1 MSGGLAALGKS
12 RMMWQLASL
21 LRFDS
26 RMSSIR
32 PRFAMPPSANAVG
45 LKCGRGWA
53 AGAPGSHGV
62 GGAIPQMVRILI
74 VAMVAGAFPA
84 GTVAE
89 SAGGLALIQE
99 GQFDEALAFYES
111 SLEGSPDDVR
121 ALNMVGSI
129 LCMKNDPESSLP
141 YFRRAL
147 EHSPD
152 FTAARKNLAMAEF
165 ELGSYEAAE
174 ENLKRL
180 LGDPVDRNLAILF
193 LGMIASETGRHE
205 RAVGLLEDAG
215 ELVESQPRA
224 LVAYA
229 RSLKHVERVDQAKSV
244 LAAARARDDLT
255 GRDLVDA
262 AQVAAS
268 LGQFDEAL
276 ADLERAELADTTISG
291 LGVRKVEVLVDAGRS
306 EEALALAQ
314 GLAEAASSG
323 PLLSRLAELSESGG
337 DLDGAILALRKRI
350 QLEPESADGYIA
362 LSEFCVNYRNPELAL
377 EILDLGLERIPKS
390 YRLLVQKGITLG
402 QGQRYDQARKAFEE
416 AIERAP
422 DHSVA
427 LTALAVTLILS
438 EDIPEALAK
447 LEGGVERFPNDFYMH
462 YIYGFAL
469 DRSQADDPDQDK
481 RAKAEEHLR
490 RSIELNERFPAAYY
504 RLGKLLAESDLP
516 DAITSLEAAVRLDP
530 ELTAAKYQLGQL
542 YVDSGRNDDGVRLLQ
557 EVGEAKQKELEEEQM
572 PQFRTFK
579 TPPSL

>member
-1 MSGGLAALGKS
+1 
-12 RMMWQLASL
+12 
-21 LRFDS
+21 
-26 RMSSIR
+26 
-32 PRFAMPPSANAVG
+32 
-45 LKCGRGWA
+45 
-53 AGAPGSHGV
+53 
-62 GGAIPQMVRILI
+62 MVRILI
-74 VAMVAGAFPA
+74 VALVAGAFPA
-84 GTVAE
+84 GTIAE
-89 SAGGLALIQE
+89 SERGLELIQE
-99 GQFDEALAFYES
+99 GRFDEALAFYES

-152 FTAARKNLAMAEF
+152 LTAARKNLAMAEF
-165 ELGSYEAAE
+165 ELGHHEDAE

-180 LGDPVDRNLAILF
+180 LGDPADRNLSILF

-205 RAVGLLEDAG
+205 RAVGLLGDVG
-215 ELVESQPRA
+215 VLVESQPRA

-262 AQVAAS
+262 AQVAAA
-268 LGQFDEAL
+268 LGLFDEAL
-276 ADLERAELADTTISG
+276 ADLERAEIADSTISG
-291 LGVRKVEVLVDAGRS
+291 LGVRKVDVLVDAGRS

-314 GLAEAASSG
+314 ELAEEAPSG
-323 PLLSRLAELSESGG
+323 ALLSRIAELSESGG

-350 QLEPESADGYIA
+350 QLEPKSADGYIA
-362 LSEFCVNYRNPELAL
+362 LSEFCVRYKNPELAL
-377 EILDLGLERIPKS
+377 EILDLGLERISNS

-402 QGQRYDQARKAFEE
+402 QGQRYDQAREAFEE
-416 AIERAP
+416 SIKLTS

-438 EDIPEALAK
+438 EQMSGALEMLA
-447 LEGGVERFPNDFYMH
+447 GGVEKFPSDFYMH

-469 DRSQADDPDQDK
+469 DRSQADDTDQDK

-490 RSIELNERFPAAYY
+490 KSIKLNGRFPAAYY
-504 RLGKLLAESDLP
+504 RLGKLLAESDL
-516 DAITSLEAAVRLDP
+516 ASAMENLAKAVELDP

-542 YVDSGRNDDGVRLLQ
+542 YLDSGRYDDGTRLLR
-557 EVGEAKQKELEEEQM
+557 EVGDAKQQALEAEQT
-572 PQFRTFK
+572 PQFRAFK
-579 TPPSL
+579 ASPNPHD

>member
-1 MSGGLAALGKS
+1 
-12 RMMWQLASL
+12 
-21 LRFDS
+21 
-26 RMSSIR
+26 
-32 PRFAMPPSANAVG
+32 
-45 LKCGRGWA
+45 
-53 AGAPGSHGV
+53 
-62 GGAIPQMVRILI
+62 MVRILI
-74 VAMVAGAFPA
+74 VALVAGAFPA
-84 GTVAE
+84 GTIAE
-89 SAGGLALIQE
+89 SERGLELIQE
-99 GQFDEALAFYES
+99 GRFDEALAFYES

-147 EHSPD
+147 EHSPN
-152 FTAARKNLAMAEF
+152 FMPARKNLAMAEF
-165 ELGSYEAAE
+165 ELGHHGDAE

-180 LGDPVDRNLAILF
+180 LGDPGDRNLANLF

-205 RAVGLLEDAG
+205 RAVGLLGDVG
-215 ELVESQPRA
+215 VLVERQPRA

-229 RSLKHVERVDQAKSV
+229 RSLRHVGRVDQAKSV

-268 LGQFDEAL
+268 LGLFDEAL
-276 ADLERAELADTTISG
+276 ADLERAEIADSTISG

-314 GLAEAASSG
+314 GLTEAAPSG

-337 DLDGAILALRKRI
+337 DLDGAIMALRKRI
-350 QLEPESADGYIA
+350 QLEPKSADGYIA
-362 LSEFCVNYRNPELAL
+362 LSEFCVKYRNPDLAL
-377 EILDLGLERIPKS
+377 EILDLGLGRIPKP

-402 QGQRYDQARKAFEE
+402 QGQQYDQARDAFEK
-416 AIERAP
+416 AIELTS

-438 EDIPEALAK
+438 EDVPEALEA

-469 DRSQADDPDQDK
+469 ERSQADDPDQDK
-481 RAKAEEHLR
+481 RAMAEEHLK
-490 RSIELNERFPAAYY
+490 RSIKLNGRFPAAHY
-504 RLGKLLAESDLP
+504 RLGKLLAERDLA
-516 DAITSLEAAVRLDP
+516 DAIRNLEEAVRLDP

-542 YVDSGRNDDGVRLLQ
+542 YLDSGRNDDGTRLLQ
-557 EVGEAKQKELEEEQM
+557 QVGEAKQRELEEEQV
-572 PQFRTFK
+572 PQFRAFK
-579 TPPSL
+579 APVGH

>member
-1 MSGGLAALGKS
+1 
-12 RMMWQLASL
+12 
-21 LRFDS
+21 
-26 RMSSIR
+26 
-32 PRFAMPPSANAVG
+32 
-45 LKCGRGWA
+45 
-53 AGAPGSHGV
+53 
-62 GGAIPQMVRILI
+62 MVRILI
-74 VAMVAGAFPA
+74 VALVAGAFPA
-84 GTVAE
+84 GTIAE
-89 SAGGLALIQE
+89 SERGLELIQE
-99 GQFDEALAFYES
+99 GRFDEALAFYES
-111 SLEGSPDDVR
+111 SLKGSPDDVN

-129 LCMKNDPESSLP
+129 LCMKDDPESSLP

-147 EHSPD
+147 EHSPE

-165 ELGSYEAAE
+165 EVGRYEDAE
-174 ENLKRL
+174 ENLRRL
-180 LGDPVDRNLAILF
+180 HGTPADRSLANLF

-205 RAVGLLEDAG
+205 RAVGLLGDVG
-215 ELVESQPRA
+215 VLVESQPRA

-244 LAAARARDDLT
+244 LAAARSRDDLT

-268 LGQFDEAL
+268 LGLFDEAL
-276 ADLERAELADTTISG
+276 ADLERAEIADSTISG

-314 GLAEAASSG
+314 GLAEAAPSG
-323 PLLSRLAELSESGG
+323 PLLSRLAELSETDG
-337 DLDGAILALRKRI
+337 DLDGAIMALRKRI
-350 QLEPESADGYIA
+350 QLEPKSADGYIA
-362 LSEFCVNYRNPELAL
+362 LSEFCVRYKNPELAL
-377 EILDLGLERIPKS
+377 EILDLGLGRIPKS

-402 QGQRYDQARKAFEE
+402 QGQRYDQGRDAFEK
-416 AIERAP
+416 AIELTS

-438 EDIPEALAK
+438 EEMPEALAK

-469 DRSQADDPDQDK
+469 DRSQADDPDQDE

-490 RSIELNERFPAAYY
+490 RSIDLNKRFPAAYY
-504 RLGKLLAESDLP
+504 RLGKLLAQSDLA
-516 DAITSLEAAVRLDP
+516 DAIKNLEEAVRLDP

-542 YVDSGRNDDGVRLLQ
+542 YLDSGRNDDGVRLLQ
-557 EVGEAKQKELEEEQM
+557 EVGEAKQRELEEEQM

>member
-1 MSGGLAALGKS
+1 MK
-12 RMMWQLASL
+12 RQLASL
-21 LRFDS
+21 LRSMS
-26 RMSSIR
+26 RTSMFE
-32 PRFAMPPSANAVG
+32 PRFAMLSSANAVRCNG
-45 LKCGRGWA
+45 ACGRV
-53 AGAPGSHGV
+53 AGVPGLHRV
-62 GGAIPQMVRILI
+62 GAAIPLMVRILI
-74 VAMVAGAFPA
+74 VALVAGAFPE
-84 GTVAE
+84 GTIAE
-89 SAGGLALIQE
+89 GERGLELIQA
-99 GQFDEALAFYES
+99 GRFDEALAFYES

-147 EHSPD
+147 EHSPN

-165 ELGSYEAAE
+165 EVGRYEDAE

-180 LGDPVDRNLAILF
+180 LGNPGDRDLANLF
-193 LGMIASETGRHE
+193 LGMIASEIGRHE

-215 ELVESQPRA
+215 GLVESQPRA
-224 LVAYA
+224 LIAHA
-229 RSLKHVERVDQAKSV
+229 RSLKHVERVDQAKRV
-244 LAAARARDDLT
+244 LADARARDDLA
-255 GRDLVDA
+255 GQDLVDA

-268 LGQFDEAL
+268 LGLFDEAL
-276 ADLERAELADTTISG
+276 ADLERAEIADSAIPG

-314 GLAEAASSG
+314 TLAEEAPSG
-323 PLLSRLAELSESGG
+323 ALVSRLAELSEGGG

-362 LSEFCVNYRNPELAL
+362 LSEFCVKYRNPELAL

-402 QGQRYDQARKAFEE
+402 QGQRYDQAREAFEE
-416 AIERAP
+416 AIEQTP

-438 EDIPEALAK
+438 EEMPEALEA
-447 LEGGVERFPNDFYMH
+447 LEGGVERFPSDFYMH

-469 DRSQADDPDQDK
+469 DRSQADDTNQDK

-490 RSIELNERFPAAYY
+490 RSIELNDRFPAAYY
-504 RLGKLLAESDLP
+504 RLGKLLAERDLA
-516 DAITSLEAAVRLDP
+516 DAIRNLESAVRLDP

-542 YVDSGRNDDGVRLLQ
+542 YLDSGRNDDGTQFLR
-557 EVGEAKQKELEEEQM
+557 EVGEAKQRELEEEQM
-572 PQFRTFK
+572 PQFRAFK
-579 TPPSL
+579 APASR